1 MSGLA
6 PVLLL
11 VACLAGLLLIPFG
24 LPGLWLIVLA
34 IIGYGW
40 LNDYQNMSAWF
51 LVVVIALATLGEIAE
66 ARIGFSYARRYGG
79 SSRAGWGALVGG
91 LAGAIVG
98 VPVPLIGSVVGGFVG
113 AFVGAALFEYTRARQ
128 SDVAARAGWGRC
140 WDGRWPPPSRWQ
152 SGWCSRWPRCG
163 WRCGRDRVSAQRPRS
178 G

>member
-6 PVLLL
+6 PALLL
-11 VACLAGLLLIPFG
+11 LACLAGLLLIPFG

-40 LNDYQNMSAWF
+40 LDDFQGMSAWF
-51 LVVVIALATLGEIAE
+51 LIVVIGLAALGEVAE

-98 VPVPLIGSVVGGFVG
+98 VPVPLIGPVIGGFVG

-128 SDVAARAGWGRC
+128 SDVAARAGWGAVL
-140 WDGRWPPPSRWQ
+140 GRAVAAAVKMAIGVVLSVAALWL
-152 SGWCSRWPRCG
+152 
-163 WRCGRDRVSAQRPRS
+163 ALRS
-178 G
+178 